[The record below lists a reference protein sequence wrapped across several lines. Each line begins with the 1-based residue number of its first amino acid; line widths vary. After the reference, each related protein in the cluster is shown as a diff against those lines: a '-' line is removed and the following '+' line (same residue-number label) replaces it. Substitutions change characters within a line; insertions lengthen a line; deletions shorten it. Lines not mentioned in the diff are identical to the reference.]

1 MNTDAIRVD
10 EERCAR
16 CGRCVVTCPQRV
28 LANAENGGPPGVDD
42 EAAASCI
49 RCGQCVAV
57 CPAGAIA
64 LGGLGEGDFP
74 ASTPPPEPEAVLA
87 WLRGRRSVR
96 VYREDPLPRKALTR
110 LLEAARYAPTGHNAR
125 QVGCVALLSESSRR
139 ALREG
144 LLAFYRR
151 IFRLAE
157 GRGGR
162 TLLRLWV
169 GARGL
174 REIQEALLSA
184 RRAEARILR
193 GEDPLFHAAPA
204 ILIFHAPASETAEVD
219 CALAASQATLLAPS
233 LDLGTCYIGYA
244 SAALR
249 RRPALARN
257 AGVPE
262 GDIPYIVLTLGHP
275 AVCYPRWVPRPEIPL
290 RVR

>member
-1 MNTDAIRVD
+1 M
-10 EERCAR
+10 
-16 CGRCVVTCPQRV
+16 
-28 LANAENGGPPGVDD
+28 
-42 EAAASCI
+42 
-49 RCGQCVAV
+49 
-57 CPAGAIA
+57 
-64 LGGLGEGDFP
+64 
-74 ASTPPPEPEAVLA
+74 
-87 WLRGRRSVR
+87 
-96 VYREDPLPRKALTR
+96 
-110 LLEAARYAPTGHNAR
+110 
-125 QVGCVALLSESSRR
+125 
-139 ALREG
+139 
-144 LLAFYRR
+144 LAFYRR

-174 REIQEALLSA
+174 REIQEALRSA

-193 GEDPLFHAAPA
+193 GEDPLFHRAPA

-249 RRPALARN
+249 RRRDLARK
-257 AGVPE
+257 AGVPR
-262 GDIPYIVLTLGHP
+262 GDTTYVVLTAGRP
-275 AVCYPRWVPRPEIPL
+275 AVAYPRWVPRPEIPL

>member
-1 MNTDAIRVD
+1 MSAGAIRVD

-28 LANAENGGPPGVDD
+28 LTGSESGGPPAVDD
-42 EAAASCI
+42 EGLASCI

-64 LGGLGEGDFP
+64 LAGFGAEEFP
-74 ASTPPPEPEAVLA
+74 PSMPPPKPDTVLG

-96 VYREDPLPRKALTR
+96 VYREEPVPREALGR
-110 LLEAARYAPTGHNAR
+110 LLEAARHSPTGHNAR
-125 QVGCVALLSESSRR
+125 QVGCVALLSESSRQ

-162 TLLRLWV
+162 ALLRLWV
-169 GARGL
+169 GPRGL

-193 GEDPLFHAAPA
+193 GEDPLFHRAPA

-249 RRPALARN
+249 RRSGLARDV
-257 AGVPE
+257 GVPG
-262 GDIPYIVLTLGHP
+262 GDTPYVVLTVGRP
-275 AVCYPRWVPRPEIPL
+275 AVEYPRWVPRPEIPL